1 MIFFSASRI
10 FFIVLLWTA
19 KQLPCYLLETQ
30 DTHWFAFLSFQ
41 SREGVHLIAPLW
53 ISVMCPTAP
62 EDKEAKTI
70 HTHTHTHTHTYTATG
85 CMIQS
90 VYNILLFPGFRG
102 LNSGSFRQQALM
114 QTLFYD
120 HIQYFDHLLTPVFI
134 NSWLELLIAVI
145 YFGETGAFNICNHS
159 FCTR

>member
-102 LNSGSFRQQALM
+102 LNSGSFRQQVNANSVLWPYPIFWPLVNTCIY
-114 QTLFYD
+114 QQLIGVIDCCHLFWRNRS
-120 HIQYFDHLLTPVFI
+120 L
-134 NSWLELLIAVI
+134 
-145 YFGETGAFNICNHS
+145 
-159 FCTR
+159 